1 MRRSFY
7 HYLMTLR
14 GPDRDDVERFSNH
27 VFLDSDFPKQTSDY
41 ETLSH
46 YLETSVDYLTNMD
59 IFDRVYA
66 DYLENNR

>member
-7 HYLMTLR
+7 HYLMTMR

-27 VFLDSDFPKQTSDY
+27 VFLDSDFPKQTSYY